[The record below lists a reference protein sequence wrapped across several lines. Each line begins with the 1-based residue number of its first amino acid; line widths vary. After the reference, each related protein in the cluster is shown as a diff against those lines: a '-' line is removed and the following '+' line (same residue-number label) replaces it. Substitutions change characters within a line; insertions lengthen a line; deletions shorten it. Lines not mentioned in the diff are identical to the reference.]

1 MDTSS
6 QAGTRRGRGK
16 DLVEHWT
23 YQATRIINSA
33 SPEAARERVQTL
45 RQTYPDATPE
55 ALVEQL
61 IKQKSLQTAGVGLLT
76 AGASAVPG
84 LGTLATLTLGT
95 AADIGITLRM
105 QTELALEIAAL
116 YGHDLPPERLRN
128 VIMLIT
134 GISLGGE
141 RLVGQAGRRVAEG
154 VAERL
159 ASRSAVKAL
168 PIVGALAAGAINA
181 VTTYVI
187 GRRAHAYFSL
197 GPEAMPSWEE
207 SLRAITGVDERKI
220 VTWLEELVD
229 GLKEGA
235 RSRRRHLVDSLRR
248 LEMPQLLPDLN
259 PRRLGEQA
267 AQVVWTAGG
276 DLRDRLA
283 RLGRRERDHAGGQE
297 ERP

>member
-1 MDTSS
+1 M
-6 QAGTRRGRGK
+6 QAERA
-16 DLVEHWT
+16 L
-23 YQATRIINSA
+23 AI
-33 SPEAARERVQTL
+33 AAR
-45 RQTYPDATPE
+45 
-55 ALVEQL
+55 
-61 IKQKSLQTAGVGLLT
+61 
-76 AGASAVPG
+76 
-84 LGTLATLTLGT
+84 
-95 AADIGITLRM
+95 
-105 QTELALEIAAL
+105 
-116 YGHDLPPERLRN
+116 YGHDLPPEGVRN